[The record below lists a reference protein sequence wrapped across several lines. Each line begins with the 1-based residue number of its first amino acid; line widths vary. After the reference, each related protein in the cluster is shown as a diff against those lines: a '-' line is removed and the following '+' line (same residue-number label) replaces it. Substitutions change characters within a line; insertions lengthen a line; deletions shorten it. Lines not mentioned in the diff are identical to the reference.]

1 MIAAKRRCIEI
12 IVKAVLSILLVLIVL
27 FPNIS
32 LAVEQINRTQH
43 GLESLI
49 VPFDEGVIRLA
60 EEARANG
67 NATVEDYVL
76 SKIPYASDY
85 DVYYNL
91 EYWATPS
98 ETLKNGRGDCE
109 DRAILI
115 KSVQEYLK
123 INSTLVIQKDHV
135 YVQRD
140 GIAYGGVSKTQT
152 DVEAIWN
159 IITGI
164 PLPRKII
171 IILSLIANWGYSY
184 LKSYFKSLK
193 DFF

>member
-1 MIAAKRRCIEI
+1 MAFIKCIEI
-12 IVKAVLSILLVLIVL
+12 IVKAVLSISLVLIVL

-32 LAVEQINRTQH
+32 LAIEQINRTQH

-49 VPFDEGVIRLA
+49 APFDEAVISLA
-60 EEARANG
+60 EEAKANSNG
-67 NATVEDYVL
+67 TVEEYVL

-91 EYWATPS
+91 EYWATPT
-98 ETLKNGRGDCE
+98 ETLKNGMGDCE

-115 KSVQEYLK
+115 KSIQEYLQIK
-123 INSTLVIQKDHV
+123 STLVVQRDHV

-140 GIAYGGVSKTQT
+140 GIAYGGISKTQS
-152 DVEAIWN
+152 DVEAVWN

-164 PLPRKII
+164 PLIRKII
-171 IILSLIANWGYSY
+171 IILGLIAIWGYSY
-184 LKSYFKSLK
+184 LFKK
-193 DFF
+193 AKKAI

>member
-1 MIAAKRRCIEI
+1 MAFIKCIEI

-32 LAVEQINRTQH
+32 LAIEQINRTQH

-49 VPFDEGVIRLA
+49 APFDEAVIRLA
-60 EEARANG
+60 EEARENS
-67 NATVEDYVL
+67 NDTVEEYVL
-76 SKIPYASDY
+76 RKIPYASDY

-98 ETLKNGRGDCE
+98 ETLRNGRGDCE

-115 KSVQEYLK
+115 KSIQEYLK
-123 INSTLVIQKDHV
+123 IKSTLVVQRDHV

-140 GIAYGGVSKTQT
+140 GIAYGGISKTQS
-152 DVEAIWN
+152 DVEAFWN
-159 IITGI
+159 IIKGI
-164 PLPRKII
+164 PLIRKII
-171 IILSLIANWGYSY
+171 IILGLIAIWGYSY
-184 LKSYFKSLK
+184 FKKLFNNADITRDK
-193 DFF
+193 

>member
-1 MIAAKRRCIEI
+1 MRLKFIAAKFI
-12 IVKAVLSILLVLIVL
+12 ISISLVLIVL

-32 LAVEQINRTQH
+32 LAIEQINRAQR

-49 VPFDEGVIRLA
+49 DPFDPSVIELA
-60 EEARANG
+60 MEATNSNSSVEE
-67 NATVEDYVL
+67 YVL

-123 INSTLVIQKDHV
+123 INSTLIVQIDHV

-140 GIAYGGVSKTQT
+140 NIAYGGVSKTQSMA
-152 DVEAIWN
+152 EAIWN
-159 IITGI
+159 IIKGI
-164 PLPRKII
+164 PLLRKII
-171 IILSLIANWGYSY
+171 ITLGLIAIWGIPILKSY
-184 LKSYFKSLK
+184 LKLQI
-193 DFF
+193 